1 MEKDLF
7 QNIKQ
12 TIETFQQTL
21 QQHLPQLEEEINHL
35 IASGNQDKNIIENT
49 LDTLL
54 SLASMD
60 VGKELFIKLL
70 EYYKTIDDQGAMFY
84 WNEYDN
90 DE

>member
-1 MEKDLF
+1 MDKDLF

-21 QQHLPQLEEEINHL
+21 KQHLPQLEEEINQL
-35 IASGNQDKNIIENT
+35 IASGNQDKNTIENT
-49 LDTLL
+49 LDTML
-54 SLASMD
+54 SLTSMG

-70 EYYKTIDDQGAMFY
+70 EYYKTIDAQGAMFY
-84 WNEYDN
+84 WNQYDK